1 MNPRSQSSRP
11 GSSPIRDTPR
21 TRAAARRVERVS
33 KLNRHVQEQSV
44 ADPEFVTTEDLTPD
58 SIPATVANKRVSR
71 TARLWVIIIVAAI
84 LVWSFGTSIRIY
96 IQQERDMNQAR
107 IEIAQTQQRID
118 VLNDE
123 ISRWENPDYVRA
135 QARTRLGW
143 VIPGETGYRVIGK
156 DGTVIGRS
164 VEIDSSG
171 RLPTGEANEDWSDRL
186 LMSVKIADQPVSEED
201 NNVPVSVGP
210 DGVIDEGP

>member
-171 RLPTGEANEDWSDRL
+171 RLPTGEANEDWSDSL